1 MARGDP
7 RVLLAM
13 NVALS
18 FLFSWLVFAAFAFVD
33 VTPFSWSK
41 VLVATGLLVVLTR
54 VVTR

>member
-13 NVALS
+13 NLALS
-18 FLFSWLVFAAFAFVD
+18 FLFSWLVFSAMAFVG
-33 VTPFSWSK
+33 VAAFSWSK
-41 VLVATGLLVVLTR
+41 VLVATALLMALTH